1 MTNNSPTLIENKSQ
15 LIKYFT
21 DGIKENNQLRIGVE
35 HEKFLFNKKDL
46 KRIDYEK
53 IKKVFE
59 LLKNNGWEL
68 QYEKDKIIGLKR
80 ENQKITT
87 EPGFQYEL
95 SGAPFK
101 NIHLVCS
108 ENSSH
113 FDELKEVFSSASIT
127 TSSIAYDPFNKLIE
141 IPKSPKERYKIM
153 TSEMP
158 KGGKLSLDMMYK
170 TAGIQINYDYT
181 SEEDFEKKFKI
192 GNYLAPLTI
201 ALFANSPFN
210 ENKLSGFLSYR
221 GKVWQETNRGGIM
234 PITFEKLNFE
244 KYIDYAINYPILFLK
259 KKGKYFSPN
268 GQTFKDFLDGSLN
281 FLKGEKPSL
290 EDFENHLG
298 TIFTEIRLK
307 QVIEFR
313 SLDTC
318 NFGCICNGP
327 SFFTGLIYGSL
338 DETYEIIKNWKK
350 EEVMEAYLNAP
361 KQGLNTLLNNRK
373 LIDWGK
379 IFFDLAKKG
388 LEKRNE
394 LNKSEKNETIY
405 LKNIELI
412 IDKHFFHEIGGFSYY
427 LNKSQTSYYGVE
439 IARGLNTPDI
449 HGTILLTWLIA
460 MIYDINNPSQDKWKI
475 IKP

>member
-1 MTNNSPTLIENKSQ
+1 MTNQSTSLIENKTQ
-15 LIKYFT
+15 LIQYFN
-21 DGIKENNQLRIGVE
+21 DGIKKDTNLRIGVE
-35 HEKFLFNKKDL
+35 HEKFLFNKTDL
-46 KRIDYEK
+46 KRADYNK
-53 IKKVFE
+53 IKKIFE
-59 LLKNNGWEL
+59 ILKEKGWEPQL
-68 QYEKDKIIGLKR
+68 EKDKLIGLKR
-80 ENQKITT
+80 QNQKITT

-101 NIHLVCS
+101 NIHSVCS
-108 ENSSH
+108 ENNSH
-113 FDELKEVFSSASIT
+113 FNELKEVFKSTNIT
-127 TSSIAYDPFNKLIE
+127 TSSIAYDPFNKLID

-153 TSEMP
+153 TAEMP
-158 KGGKLSLDMMYK
+158 KGGKLSLEMMYK

-181 SEEDFEKKFKI
+181 SEEDFEKKFKL

-201 ALFANSPFN
+201 ALFANSPFY

-234 PITFEKLNFE
+234 PIAFENVDFE
-244 KYIDYAINYPILFLK
+244 KYMDLAINYPILFLK
-259 KKGKYFSPN
+259 KNEKYYSPN
-268 GQTFKDFLDGSLN
+268 GQTFKDFINGNLS
-281 FLKGEKPSL
+281 FLKGQKPTL

-361 KQGLNTLLNNRK
+361 KQGLNTLLSNKK
-373 LIDWGK
+373 LIDWGR
-379 IFFDLAKKG
+379 IFLELSKKG

-394 LNKSEKNETIY
+394 LNKSGKNEIIY
-405 LKNIELI
+405 LSHIEEIINNKKTRAEMLIEQFNKTKNLNFLVNHDEN
-412 IDKHFFHEIGGFSYY
+412 FSY
-427 LNKSQTSYYGVE
+427 SGF
-439 IARGLNTPDI
+439 
-449 HGTILLTWLIA
+449 
-460 MIYDINNPSQDKWKI
+460 
-475 IKP
+475 

>member
-1 MTNNSPTLIENKSQ
+1 LNKFLVDTVDSKDKLIQ
-15 LIKYFT
+15 YFRK
-21 DGIKENNQLRIGVE
+21 GIKKDNELRIGVE
-35 HEKFLFNKKDL
+35 HEKFLFNKSDL
-46 KRIDYEK
+46 KRVDYNQ

-59 LLKNNGWEL
+59 NLKNNGWEPE
-68 QYEKDKIIGLKR
+68 YEKDRIIGLKR

-113 FDELKEVFSSASIT
+113 FNELKEIFSSTSIT
-127 TSSIAYDPFNKLIE
+127 TSSIAYDPFNKLTD
-141 IPKSPKERYKIM
+141 IPKSPKERYTIM

-170 TAGIQINYDYT
+170 TAGIQINYDYI

-234 PITFEKLNFE
+234 PITFENVNFE
-244 KYIDYAINYPILFLK
+244 KYIDHAINYPILFLK
-259 KKGKYFSPN
+259 KNGKYYSPN
-268 GQTFKDFLDGSLN
+268 GQTFRDFLNGNLI
-281 FLKGEKPSL
+281 FLKGEKPTL
-290 EDFENHLG
+290 EDFENHLS

-338 DETYEIIKNWKK
+338 EETYEIIKNWNPLL
-350 EEVMEAYLNAP
+350 VMEAYLNAP
-361 KQGLNTLLNNRK
+361 KQGLNTLLKNKK
-373 LIDWGK
+373 LIDWAK
-379 IFFDLAKKG
+379 IFLNLSKKG

-394 LNKSEKNETIY
+394 LNKSGKNETIY
-405 LKNIELI
+405 LKHIEEIISNKKTRAEMLI
-412 IDKHFFHEIGGFSYY
+412 EQYNKTKKLDFLINHDENFSY
-427 LNKSQTSYYGVE
+427 SGF
-439 IARGLNTPDI
+439 
-449 HGTILLTWLIA
+449 
-460 MIYDINNPSQDKWKI
+460 
-475 IKP
+475 

>member
-1 MTNNSPTLIENKSQ
+1 MTNKSTSFIENKSQ
-15 LIKYFT
+15 LIQYFN
-21 DGIKENNQLRIGVE
+21 DGIKEDTNLKIGVE
-35 HEKFLFNKKDL
+35 HEKFLFNRTDL
-46 KRIDYEK
+46 KRVNYDQ
-53 IKKVFE
+53 IKKIFE
-59 LLKNNGWEL
+59 ILKEKGWVPQL
-68 QYEKDKIIGLKR
+68 EKDKLIGLKR

-101 NIHLVCS
+101 NIHSVCS

-113 FDELKEVFSSASIT
+113 FNELNEVFKSTNIT
-127 TSSIAYDPFNKLIE
+127 TSSIAYDPFNKLID

-153 TSEMP
+153 TTEMP
-158 KGGKLSLDMMYK
+158 KKGKLSLDMMYK

-201 ALFANSPFN
+201 ALFANSPFY
-210 ENKLSGFLSYR
+210 ENKPSGFLSYR
-221 GKVWQETNRGGIM
+221 GKVWQETYRGGIM
-234 PITFEKLNFE
+234 PITFENVNFE
-244 KYIDYAINYPILFLK
+244 KYIDYVINYPILFLK
-259 KKGKYFSPN
+259 KKGKYHSPN
-268 GQTFKDFLDGSLN
+268 GQNFKDFLNGNLN
-281 FLKGEKPSL
+281 FLKGNIPTL

-338 DETYEIIKNWKK
+338 EETYEIIKNWKK
-350 EEVMEAYLNAP
+350 EEIMEAYINAP
-361 KQGLNTLLNNRK
+361 KHGLSTLLHDKK
-373 LIDWGK
+373 LIDWAK
-379 IFFDLAKKG
+379 IFLDLSKKG

-394 LNKSEKNETIY
+394 MNKNGKNETIY
-405 LKNIELI
+405 LKHIEEIISNKKTRAEMLI
-412 IDKHFFHEIGGFSYY
+412 EQYNKTKKLDFLINHEENFSY
-427 LNKSQTSYYGVE
+427 SGF
-439 IARGLNTPDI
+439 
-449 HGTILLTWLIA
+449 
-460 MIYDINNPSQDKWKI
+460 
-475 IKP
+475 

>member
-1 MTNNSPTLIENKSQ
+1 MSNNSKATIESKRQ
-15 LIKYFT
+15 LIQYFI
-21 DGIKENNQLRIGVE
+21 DGIKKKKYQRIGVE
-35 HEKFLFNKKDL
+35 HEKFLFNKDDL
-46 KRIDYEK
+46 KRINYK
-53 IKKVFE
+53 QLKHVFE
-59 LLKNNGWEL
+59 ILKDKGWEPE
-68 QYEKDKIIGLKR
+68 YEKDKVIGLKR
-80 ENQKITT
+80 DKQKITT

-101 NIHLVCS
+101 NIHSVCS
-108 ENSSH
+108 ENNSH
-113 FDELKEVFSSASIT
+113 FSELKEVFSSASIT
-127 TSSIAYDPFNKLIE
+127 TSSIAYDPFNKLVE

-170 TAGIQINYDYT
+170 TSGIQINYDYT

-210 ENKLSGFLSYR
+210 ENKFSGFLSYR
-221 GKVWQETNRGGIM
+221 GKVWQETSRGGIM
-234 PITFEKLNFE
+234 PITFEKVNFE
-244 KYIDYAINYPILFLK
+244 KYIDHAINYPILFLK
-259 KKGKYFSPN
+259 KKGKYYSPN
-268 GQTFKDFLDGSLN
+268 GQTFNDFLNGNLN
-281 FLKGEKPSL
+281 FLKGEKPTL
-290 EDFENHLG
+290 EDFESHLG

-327 SFFTGLIYGSL
+327 SFFTGLIYGAL
-338 DETYEIIKNWKK
+338 DETYEIIENWKK

-361 KQGLNTLLNNRK
+361 KQGLNTLFNNKK

-379 IFFDLAKKG
+379 IFLDLSKRG

-394 LNKSEKNETIY
+394 LNKSGKNETIY
-405 LKNIELI
+405 LKHIEEI
-412 IDKHFFHEIGGFSYY
+412 IKNKKTRAEMLVEQFNKTKNLKFLLNHEENFSY
-427 LNKSQTSYYGVE
+427 SGF
-439 IARGLNTPDI
+439 
-449 HGTILLTWLIA
+449 
-460 MIYDINNPSQDKWKI
+460 
-475 IKP
+475 

>member
-1 MTNNSPTLIENKSQ
+1 MTNKSNSFIENKTQ
-15 LIKYFT
+15 LIQYFK
-21 DGIKENNQLRIGVE
+21 DGIKKDTDLRIGVE
-35 HEKFLFNKKDL
+35 HEKFLFNKTDL
-46 KRIDYEK
+46 KRINYDQ
-53 IKKVFE
+53 IKKIFE
-59 LLKNNGWEL
+59 ILKDKGWEP
-68 QYEKDKIIGLKR
+68 QFEKDKLIGLKR
-80 ENQKITT
+80 QNQKITT

-101 NIHLVCS
+101 NIHSVCS

-113 FDELKEVFSSASIT
+113 FNELKEVFKSTNIT
-127 TSSIAYDPFNKLIE
+127 TSSIAYDPFNKLTD
-141 IPKSPKERYKIM
+141 IPKSPKERYTIM
-153 TSEMP
+153 TAEMP

-170 TAGIQINYDYT
+170 TAGIQINYDYI

-234 PITFEKLNFE
+234 PIAFENVNFE
-244 KYIDYAINYPILFLK
+244 KYIDHAINYPILFLK
-259 KKGKYFSPN
+259 KNRKYYSPN
-268 GQTFKDFLDGSLN
+268 GQTLKDFLNGNLS
-281 FLKGEKPSL
+281 FLKGEKPTL

-338 DETYEIIKNWKK
+338 DKTYEIIKNWKK
-350 EEVMEAYLNAP
+350 EEVMDAYLNAP
-361 KQGLNTLLNNRK
+361 KQGLNTLLKNKK
-373 LIDWGK
+373 LIDWAK
-379 IFFDLAKKG
+379 IFLDISKKG
-388 LEKRNE
+388 LDKRNE
-394 LNKSEKNETIY
+394 LNKSGKNETIY
-405 LKNIELI
+405 LKHIEEIISNKKTRAEMLI
-412 IDKHFFHEIGGFSYY
+412 EQYNKTKKLDFLINHDENFSY
-427 LNKSQTSYYGVE
+427 SGF
-439 IARGLNTPDI
+439 
-449 HGTILLTWLIA
+449 
-460 MIYDINNPSQDKWKI
+460 
-475 IKP
+475 

>member
-1 MTNNSPTLIENKSQ
+1 MTNKSNSFIENKIQ
-15 LIKYFT
+15 LIQYFK
-21 DGIKENNQLRIGVE
+21 DGIKKDTDLRIGVE
-35 HEKFLFNKKDL
+35 HEKFLFNRTDL
-46 KRIDYEK
+46 KRINYDQ
-53 IKKVFE
+53 IKKIFE
-59 LLKNNGWEL
+59 ILKEKGWEPQL
-68 QYEKDKIIGLKR
+68 EGDKLIGLKR
-80 ENQKITT
+80 LNQKITT

-101 NIHLVCS
+101 NIHSVCS

-113 FDELKEVFSSASIT
+113 FNELKEIFKSTNIT

-181 SEEDFEKKFKI
+181 SEEDFEKKFRI

-298 TIFTEIRLK
+298 TIFTELRLK

-350 EEVMEAYLNAP
+350 EEVMDAYLNAP
-361 KQGLNTLLNNRK
+361 KQGLNTMLRNKK

-379 IFFDLAKKG
+379 IFLDLSKKG
-388 LEKRNE
+388 LDKRNE

-405 LKNIELI
+405 LKHIEEIIESKKTRAEMLI
-412 IDKHFFHEIGGFSYY
+412 EQFNKTKNLSFLVNHDENFSY
-427 LNKSQTSYYGVE
+427 SGF
-439 IARGLNTPDI
+439 
-449 HGTILLTWLIA
+449 
-460 MIYDINNPSQDKWKI
+460 
-475 IKP
+475 

>member
-1 MTNNSPTLIENKSQ
+1 MTNKSNSFIENKTQ
-15 LIKYFT
+15 LIQYFK
-21 DGIKENNQLRIGVE
+21 DGIKKDTDLRIGVE
-35 HEKFLFNKKDL
+35 HEKFLFNKTDL
-46 KRIDYEK
+46 KRINYDQ
-53 IKKVFE
+53 IKKIFE
-59 LLKNNGWEL
+59 ILKDKGWEPQL
-68 QYEKDKIIGLKR
+68 EKNKLIGLKR
-80 ENQKITT
+80 QNQKITT

-101 NIHLVCS
+101 NIHSVCS

-113 FDELKEVFSSASIT
+113 FNELKEVFKSTNIT
-127 TSSIAYDPFNKLIE
+127 TSSIAYDPFNKLTD
-141 IPKSPKERYKIM
+141 IPKSPKERYTIM
-153 TSEMP
+153 TAEMP

-170 TAGIQINYDYT
+170 TAGIQINYDYI

-234 PITFEKLNFE
+234 PITFENVNFE
-244 KYIDYAINYPILFLK
+244 KYIDHAINYPILFLK
-259 KKGKYFSPN
+259 KNGKYYSPN
-268 GQTFKDFLDGSLN
+268 GQTFSDFLNGNLI
-281 FLKGEKPSL
+281 FLKGEKPTL

-350 EEVMEAYLNAP
+350 EEVMDAYLNAP
-361 KQGLNTLLNNRK
+361 KQGLNTLLKNKR
-373 LIDWGK
+373 LIDWAK
-379 IFFDLAKKG
+379 IFLDISKKG
-388 LEKRNE
+388 LDKRNE
-394 LNKSEKNETIY
+394 LNKSGKNETIY
-405 LKNIELI
+405 LKHIEEIISNKKTRAEMLI
-412 IDKHFFHEIGGFSYY
+412 EQYNKTKKLDFLINHDENFSY
-427 LNKSQTSYYGVE
+427 SGF
-439 IARGLNTPDI
+439 
-449 HGTILLTWLIA
+449 
-460 MIYDINNPSQDKWKI
+460 
-475 IKP
+475 

>member
-1 MTNNSPTLIENKSQ
+1 MTNKSNSFIENKTQ
-15 LIKYFT
+15 LIQYFK
-21 DGIKENNQLRIGVE
+21 DGIKKDTDLRIGVE
-35 HEKFLFNKKDL
+35 HEKFLFNKTDL
-46 KRIDYEK
+46 KRINYDQ
-53 IKKVFE
+53 IKKIFE
-59 LLKNNGWEL
+59 ILKDKGWEPQL
-68 QYEKDKIIGLKR
+68 EKDKLIGLKR
-80 ENQKITT
+80 QNQKITT

-101 NIHLVCS
+101 NIHSVCS

-113 FDELKEVFSSASIT
+113 FNELKEVFKSTNIT
-127 TSSIAYDPFNKLIE
+127 TSSIAYDPFNKLTD
-141 IPKSPKERYKIM
+141 IPKSPKERYTIM
-153 TSEMP
+153 TAEMP

-170 TAGIQINYDYT
+170 TAGIQINYDYI

-192 GNYLAPLTI
+192 GNYLVPLTI

-234 PITFEKLNFE
+234 PITFENVNFE
-244 KYIDYAINYPILFLK
+244 KYIDHAIDYPILFLK
-259 KKGKYFSPN
+259 KNGKYYSPN
-268 GQTFKDFLDGSLN
+268 GQTFRDFLNGNLS
-281 FLKGEKPSL
+281 FLKGEKPTL

-350 EEVMEAYLNAP
+350 EEVMDAYLNAP
-361 KQGLNTLLNNRK
+361 KQGLNTLLKNKK
-373 LIDWGK
+373 LIDWAK
-379 IFFDLAKKG
+379 IFLDISKKG
-388 LEKRNE
+388 LDKRNE
-394 LNKSEKNETIY
+394 LNKSGENETIF
-405 LKNIELI
+405 LKHIEEIIKNKKTRAEMLI
-412 IDKHFFHEIGGFSYY
+412 EQYNKTKKLDFLTNHDENFSY
-427 LNKSQTSYYGVE
+427 SGF
-439 IARGLNTPDI
+439 
-449 HGTILLTWLIA
+449 
-460 MIYDINNPSQDKWKI
+460 
-475 IKP
+475 

>member
-1 MTNNSPTLIENKSQ
+1 LNNNSIATIENKSQ
-15 LIKYFT
+15 LIQYFI
-21 DGIKENNQLRIGVE
+21 DGIKKNNNQRIGVE
-35 HEKFLFNKKDL
+35 HEKFLFNKNDL
-46 KRIDYEK
+46 KRIDYNQLK
-53 IKKVFE
+53 QVFE
-59 LLKNNGWEL
+59 ILKNKGWKPE
-68 QYEKDKIIGLKR
+68 YEGDKIIGLKR
-80 ENQKITT
+80 DDQKITT

-95 SGAPFK
+95 SGAPCK
-101 NIHLVCS
+101 NIHSVCS

-113 FDELKEVFSSASIT
+113 FSELKEVFNSVSIT
-127 TSSIAYDPFNKLIE
+127 TSSIAYDPFNELVK

-192 GNYLAPLTI
+192 GNYLAPLSI
-201 ALFANSPFN
+201 AIFANSPFN
-210 ENKLSGFLSYR
+210 ENKFSGFLSFR

-234 PITFEKLNFE
+234 PITFEKVNFE
-244 KYIDYAINYPILFLK
+244 KYIDHAINFPILFLK
-259 KKGKYFSPN
+259 KKGKYYSPN
-268 GQTFKDFLDGSLN
+268 GQTFNDFLNGSLN
-281 FLKGEKPSL
+281 FLKGKKPTL

-338 DETYEIIKNWKK
+338 NETYEIIKNWKK
-350 EEVMEAYLNAP
+350 EEVMSAYLNAP
-361 KQGLNTLLNNRK
+361 KQGLNTLLHNKK

-379 IFFDLAKKG
+379 IFLDLSKRG

-394 LNKSEKNETIY
+394 LNKSGKNETIY
-405 LKNIELI
+405 LKHIE
-412 IDKHFFHEIGGFSYY
+412 E
-427 LNKSQTSYYGVE
+427 
-439 IARGLNTPDI
+439 
-449 HGTILLTWLIA
+449 
-460 MIYDINNPSQDKWKI
+460 I
-475 IKP
+475 IKNKKTRADILVDQFNKTKNLNFLVNHDENFSHSGF

>member
-1 MTNNSPTLIENKSQ
+1 MSNNSIATIENKSQ
-15 LIKYFT
+15 LIQYFI
-21 DGIKENNQLRIGVE
+21 DGIKKNNNQRIGVE

-46 KRIDYEK
+46 KRIDYK
-53 IKKVFE
+53 QLKKVFE
-59 LLKNNGWEL
+59 ILKDKGWEPE
-68 QYEKDKIIGLKR
+68 YEKDKVIGLRRK
-80 ENQKITT
+80 NQKITT

-101 NIHLVCS
+101 NIHSVCS

-113 FDELKEVFSSASIT
+113 FNELKEVLNSTSIT

-158 KGGKLSLDMMYK
+158 KDGKLSLDMMYK

-234 PITFEKLNFE
+234 PITFENINFE
-244 KYIDYAINYPILFLK
+244 KYIDHAISYPILFLK
-259 KKGKYFSPN
+259 KNRKYYSPN
-268 GQTFKDFLDGSLN
+268 GQTFKDFLNGKLS
-281 FLKGEKPSL
+281 FLKGEKPTL
-290 EDFENHLG
+290 KDFESHLG

-307 QVIEFR
+307 QVLEFR

-361 KQGLNTLLNNRK
+361 KQGLNTLLQDKK
-373 LIDWGK
+373 LIDWAK
-379 IFFDLAKKG
+379 IFLDLTKKG
-388 LEKRNE
+388 LAKRNE
-394 LNKSEKNETIY
+394 LNKSGKNETIY
-405 LKNIELI
+405 LKHIEEIISNKKTRAEMLI
-412 IDKHFFHEIGGFSYY
+412 EQYNKTKKLDFLINHDENFSY
-427 LNKSQTSYYGVE
+427 S
-439 IARGLNTPDI
+439 GL
-449 HGTILLTWLIA
+449 
-460 MIYDINNPSQDKWKI
+460 
-475 IKP
+475 

>member
-1 MTNNSPTLIENKSQ
+1 MSKYIQDKNNLIQ
-15 LIKYFT
+15 YFVE
-21 DGIKENNQLRIGVE
+21 GIKKDDQLRIGVE

-46 KRIDYEK
+46 KRIDYDQ
-53 IKKVFE
+53 IKKAFE
-59 LLKNNGWEL
+59 ILKDQGWKLEF
-68 QYEKDKIIGLKR
+68 EKEKVVGLKR
-80 ENQKITT
+80 KNQKITT

-101 NIHLVCS
+101 NIHSVCS
-108 ENSSH
+108 ENRTH
-113 FDELKEVFSSASIT
+113 FDELKDVFKSIDIT
-127 TSSIAYDPFNKLIE
+127 TSSIAYDPFNKLSE

-153 TSEMP
+153 TAEMP

-201 ALFANSPFN
+201 ALFANSPFI
-210 ENKLSGFLSYR
+210 ENKLSGYLSYR

-234 PITFEKLNFE
+234 PIAFENINFE

-259 KKGKYFSPN
+259 KDGKYHPPN
-268 GQTFKDFLDGSLN
+268 GQTFNDFLNGNLSFLN
-281 FLKGEKPSL
+281 GIKPNLK
-290 EDFENHLG
+290 DFENHLG
-298 TIFTEIRLK
+298 TIFTEVRVK
-307 QVIEFR
+307 QIIEFR

-361 KQGLNTLLNNRK
+361 KQGLNTLLKNKK

-379 IFFDLAKKG
+379 IFLDLSKRG

-394 LNKSEKNETIY
+394 LNKSGKNETIY
-405 LKNIELI
+405 LKHIEDI
-412 IDKHFFHEIGGFSYY
+412 IKNKKTRADMLVDQFNKTKNLNFLVNHDENFSY
-427 LNKSQTSYYGVE
+427 SGF
-439 IARGLNTPDI
+439 
-449 HGTILLTWLIA
+449 
-460 MIYDINNPSQDKWKI
+460 
-475 IKP
+475 